1 MSENLKFYIALQ
13 GCFKPNEYIRYGKL
27 IEDLGFD
34 RIYVYDDLMFYPSYP
49 ILNLIA
55 EHTSKI
61 ELGPCVVNGFYRHPA
76 IIASNAAFLDAVSNG
91 RSIIGIGR
99 GAFFDFLNMN
109 NDEKYTRKGFEES
122 LLLMRHFCKQ
132 KYNTSFKGK
141 ILSATKKAVL
151 RVQPPLNP
159 YIVAATWN
167 KKMAFLAGKYA
178 DELQLAEVFTHSY
191 FEKLYKSFK
200 NGFVSNFEN
209 KKKYISI
216 GGMTCVS
223 DDINKALEVAKYTVA
238 IYMPY
243 LKTILK
249 NHQVNLDSKEI
260 HKIDALSKKGNYKKA
275 AKFISDDIVNL
286 LSLSGT
292 YEQVAQKI
300 KSISKGLDIK
310 GIMFS
315 PPYGTQ
321 DTFEKN
327 IENIAN
333 KLIPLLKN

>member
-1 MSENLKFYIALQ
+1 MAENLKFYIALQ
-13 GCFKPNEYIRYGKL
+13 GCYTPNEYIRYGKL
-27 IEDLGFD
+27 IEELGFD

-55 EHTSKI
+55 QHTSKI
-61 ELGPCVVNGFYRHPA
+61 ELGPCAVNGFYRHPA
-76 IIASNAAFLDAVSNG
+76 IIASNAAFLDVVSNG

-122 LLLMRHFCKQ
+122 LFLMKHFCKQ
-132 KYNTSFKGK
+132 KYNSSFKGK
-141 ILSATKKAVL
+141 IFSATKKAVL
-151 RVQPPLNP
+151 RVQPPMDP

-167 KKMAFLAGKYA
+167 KKMAFLAGKFA
-178 DELQLAEVFTHSY
+178 DELQLAEVFTASY
-191 FEKLYKSFK
+191 FNKIYKSFK
-200 NGFVSNFEN
+200 NGFSSNFEN
-209 KKKYISI
+209 RKKYISI

-223 DDINKALEVAKYTVA
+223 DDKEKALEVAKNTVA

-249 NHQVNLDSKEI
+249 NHDVDLDSKEI
-260 HKIDALSKKGNYKKA
+260 QKIDTLSKKGNYKKA
-275 AKFISDDIVNL
+275 ARYITDDIVNL

-292 YEQVAQKI
+292 YVQVAKKI
-300 KSISKGLDIK
+300 KSISEGHDIK

-315 PPYGTQ
+315 PPYGTEEN
-321 DTFEKN
+321 FEKN

-333 KLIPLLKN
+333 KLIPLIKK